1 MTRLKGFTLVEV
13 LITITLLSIAMLAIL
28 RGNVFNL
35 RSAKTASDLTA
46 AVMAAESIMKEQI
59 GKGFPESG
67 LSDGE
72 FEEEFFSGL
81 KWNKRVET
89 LNIPFVEDLKVVT
102 VEVEYGNGRIYSLQT
117 VMSMY

>member
-1 MTRLKGFTLVEV
+1 MKKVKGFTLIEV
-13 LITITLLSIAMLAIL
+13 LITISLLSIAMLAIL

-46 AVMAAESIMKEQI
+46 AVMAAESIMKDQL

-67 LSDGE
+67 ISDGT
-72 FEEEFFSGL
+72 FEEEYFSGM

-89 LNIPFVEDLKVVT
+89 LNIPFVEDLKIVT
-102 VEVEYGNGRIYSLQT
+102 VEVEWGDGRIYTLQT
-117 VMSMY
+117 VLSMY

>member
-72 FEEEFFSGL
+72 FEEEYFSGM
-81 KWNKRVET
+81 KWYKRVET
-89 LNIPFVEDLKVVT
+89 LNIPFVEDLKIVT

-117 VMSMY
+117 VMSQY